1 MPLQRNKQH
10 ALLRRRDLLRPPS
23 SLLLTIVLHIH
34 WYKYLSSHLSNE
46 QLKTI
51 GKLMLLLGRFSR
63 TLISASSL
71 LAACSTTTKTTTTAA
86 WTTSSSFLAQS
97 RTAAYLFSGSTA
109 LFSSSSASASD
120 MTSTSSSCSLLVAQ
134 VPCLS
139 DNYGYLIHDPATGET
154 AAVDTPEAGPYKREL
169 EKRGWKLTAILNT
182 HHHWDHTGANEELKA
197 LGGVTIFGPASE
209 KIPGID
215 VKLQGGDE
223 FEFGST
229 KAKVIDV
236 GGHTK
241 GHIAYHFAD
250 DAKVFVG
257 DSLFALVGH
266 EIFLYFCSHCLNL
279 YLIIVTLHF
288 WTLQLLFG
296 TGMRENV

>member
-1 MPLQRNKQH
+1 
-10 ALLRRRDLLRPPS
+10 
-23 SLLLTIVLHIH
+23 
-34 WYKYLSSHLSNE
+34 
-46 QLKTI
+46 
-51 GKLMLLLGRFSR
+51 MLLLGRISR

-71 LAACSTTTKTTTTAA
+71 LSTCSTTTKTTTTA
-86 WTTSSSFLAQS
+86 WTTSSSFLARTS
-97 RTAAYLFSGSTA
+97 RTAAYLFSGSAA
-109 LFSSSSASASD
+109 LFSSSSSSSAGD
-120 MTSTSSSCSLLVAQ
+120 MTTSTSSASSSCSLLVAQ

-139 DNYGYLIHDPATGET
+139 DNYGYLIHDPATGAT

-169 EKRGWKLTAILNT
+169 EKRDWKLTAILNT
-182 HHHWDHTGANEELKA
+182 HHHWDHTGANEDLKA

-241 GHIAYHFAD
+241 GHIAYYFAD

-257 DSLFALVGH
+257 DSLFALVCL
-266 EIFLYFCSHCLNL
+266 IFWMCFRERRIAWNL
-279 YLIIVTLHF
+279 DLIITTLHF
-288 WTLQLLFG
+288 
-296 TGMRENV
+296 